1 MGELLPIE
9 VVRRQRISMVVRLLL
24 TSACT
29 FQQSAPRRTK
39 AIPPPNSSH
48 RSNRPYALML
58 PAFPLCSSR
67 MMLALSSCSFRRAG
81 AMRLNLITEAWLVN
95 ERTGGDWMRIG
106 VRIGNECSTELT
118 TDAALAELAL
128 AAGSTIEDVM
138 NAMLAAA

>member
-1 MGELLPIE
+1 
-9 VVRRQRISMVVRLLL
+9 
-24 TSACT
+24 
-29 FQQSAPRRTK
+29 
-39 AIPPPNSSH
+39 
-48 RSNRPYALML
+48 
-58 PAFPLCSSR
+58 
-67 MMLALSSCSFRRAG
+67 
-81 AMRLNLITEAWLVN
+81 MRLNLITEAWLVN